1 MTTTTKTT
9 TVNALLCGENF
20 VFCARKER
28 KKTHCQKKRIA
39 RRKEKK

>member
-28 KKTHCQKKRIA
+28 KKNALSEKTHRAKKR
-39 RRKEKK
+39 KK